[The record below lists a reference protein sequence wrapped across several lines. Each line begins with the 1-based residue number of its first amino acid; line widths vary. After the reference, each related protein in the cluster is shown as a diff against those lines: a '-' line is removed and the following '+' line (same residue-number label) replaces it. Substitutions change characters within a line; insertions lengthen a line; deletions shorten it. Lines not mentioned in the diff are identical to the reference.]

1 MKEMT
6 YFTPGDLARRFKVSV
21 MTINRLARQKKL
33 LGIRCG
39 KQWRFSEE
47 AVRIFEKGGP
57 NGYQA
62 FRPEQMAG

>member
-1 MKEMT
+1 MTEIT
-6 YFTPGDLARRFKVSV
+6 YFTPEELARRFKVSV

-39 KQWRFSEE
+39 KQWRFSED

-57 NGYQA
+57 NGHQA
-62 FRPEQMAG
+62 IRSE